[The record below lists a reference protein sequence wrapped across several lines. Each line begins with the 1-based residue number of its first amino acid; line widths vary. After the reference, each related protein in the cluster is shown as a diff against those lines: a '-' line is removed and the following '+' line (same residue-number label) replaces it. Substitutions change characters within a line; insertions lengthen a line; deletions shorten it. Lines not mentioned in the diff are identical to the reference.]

1 MNRTLF
7 DISDDLIALEQIL
20 DEVGGDVSDAEA
32 EHAVD
37 KWLEGLGEERDRK
50 LESYAWL
57 IKRLE
62 GDADILKAEMDRLR
76 LRKQTAENKARR
88 LKERL
93 EMFMKITGDERI
105 QTERFTFSLQKPG
118 GKPKVELGFYF
129 QDHPEELPEG
139 LRRVKFE
146 PDLEAIRERLEA
158 KDPDVQCIAGFAY
171 SEKKLR
177 IR

>member
-20 DEVGGDVSDAEA
+20 DEVGGDISDAEA
-32 EHAVD
+32 EQAVD
-37 KWLEGLGEERDRK
+37 KWLEALGEERDRK

-93 EMFMKITGDERI
+93 ETFMIVTEQDRI
-105 QTERFTFSLQKPG
+105 QTERFTFALQKPG

-129 QDHPEELPEG
+129 QEHPEELPEG

-158 KDPDVQCIAGFAY
+158 QDPDVQCLAGFAY
-171 SEKKLR
+171 PEKKLR